1 MFACNGIL
9 FNHESPRRG
18 ENFVTMKIINGI
30 KKIIECEEK
39 LKFDYILTLGNID
52 SKRDWGHSKDY
63 VYGMWLMLQQDKPD
77 DYVLATG
84 HTYSVREFIE
94 KSFSIKGFEI
104 EWKGEGINEVGI
116 DKKTQRVLVKIDEKY
131 FRPCEVDL
139 LLGDARKAEEKLGWK
154 RDYDLDKLI
163 IDMFE

>member
-1 MFACNGIL
+1 M
-9 FNHESPRRG
+9 
-18 ENFVTMKIINGI
+18 
-30 KKIIECEEK
+30 
-39 LKFDYILTLGNID
+39 TLGNID

-84 HTYSVREFIE
+84 HTYSVREFIK
-94 KSFSIKGFEI
+94 KSFLMKGFEI

-116 DKKTQRVLVKIDEKY
+116 DKRTQREMVKIDKKY

-139 LLGDARKAEEKLGWK
+139 LLGDATKAETDLGWERK
-154 RDYDLDKLI
+154 YDLDKLI
-163 IDMFE
+163 VDMFD